1 MRINHSTKALA
12 LGALAF
18 VLYWAF
24 PSTNAQEHPPTAST
38 GEVRNKDVAPDG
50 GSGKNWTSYN
60 GDYSGQRYNSLSG
73 INTTNVSRLRIAWIF
88 QAENSSRLE
97 VPQHLHFRNW
107 WRMLIPAFHKAPFG
121 LYFERRISS
130 QIILCL
136 KQASQA

>member
-50 GSGKNWTSYN
+50 GVARIGRRTTEITPGN
-60 GDYSGQRYNSLSG
+60 G
-73 INTTNVSRLRIAWIF
+73 TTA
-88 QAENSSRLE
+88 
-97 VPQHLHFRNW
+97 
-107 WRMLIPAFHKAPFG
+107 
-121 LYFERRISS
+121 
-130 QIILCL
+130 
-136 KQASQA
+136 